1 MKLKKKIEL
10 NENKYTTY
18 QNLWDTAKAVLKGK
32 CIALN
37 AFIRKE
43 EKSQSNNLTSFL
55 NYLEN
60 EGKRKS
66 KASLKEE
73 IIKDKKRGQWNS
85 KSK

>member
-10 NENKYTTY
+10 NENKHTTY

-73 IIKDKKRGQWNS
+73 IIKDKKRGQ
-85 KSK
+85 

>member
-1 MKLKKKIEL
+1 MKLKKKTEL

-60 EGKRKS
+60 EGKCKS